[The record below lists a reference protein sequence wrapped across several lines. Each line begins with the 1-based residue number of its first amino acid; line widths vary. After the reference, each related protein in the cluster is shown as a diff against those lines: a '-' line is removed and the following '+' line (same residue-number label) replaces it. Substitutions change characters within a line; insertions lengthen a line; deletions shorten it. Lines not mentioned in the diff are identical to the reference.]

1 VDQSVSATAPR
12 QDVGEILELVF
23 AQLLGCWRFRWHAVG
38 VAWLLA
44 LVGWSTVVLIPD
56 IYSASTRIYVDSQSA
71 LRPLLQ
77 GLAVNSDVT
86 DEVKLMSR
94 AILSRPNLEELAR
107 DTGLDIGAATPSEMD
122 SLIARLQASITV
134 ESRNEIMEIGYEH
147 ANPAVALDVV
157 STLLESFIEGTLGAN
172 RTDTTN
178 AEEFL
183 QEKLTEYEL
192 RLNEAEAR
200 LAAFKRENVGMM
212 PGEEGDYY
220 SRLQQEM
227 QRLEAIEEQLR
238 LTRQRRDELSRQLEG
253 EEPVFGLVGG
263 SEPAGDSGTVIDTEI
278 AQYEEQ
284 LATLRLRFTDSHPD
298 VIQVLSVLDG
308 LRTQREQLLAS
319 RTGSSVSM
327 PTMSG
332 LDMNPVYQQ
341 MKMSFNQSEIDLR
354 ELESQRKSQSRR
366 VNQLRQKVDTIPEIE
381 AELKRLV
388 RDYDV
393 TRGQYE
399 QLLRR
404 LEQAKLSGAAEES
417 KEDVKF
423 RIIDPP
429 SVSAEP
435 VGPNRPI
442 LTTGVLLLALGGALA
457 VSFLFN
463 LMRPVFFSTAQ
474 LERNFPYPVLGAI
487 TMVPGATRG
496 VSLLSASMLTI
507 AFGALLAVY
516 ALLFLFSGSIAG
528 LLDAV
533 GGILGL

>member
-1 VDQSVSATAPR
+1 VAQSMTASASR
-12 QDVGEILELVF
+12 QDVGEIIELVQ
-23 AQLLGCWRFRWHAVG
+23 AQLLGCWRFRWQAVG
-38 VAWLLA
+38 AAWLLA
-44 LVGWSTVVLIPD
+44 LVGWATVVLIPD

-77 GLAVNSDVT
+77 GLAVASNVD
-86 DEVKLMSR
+86 DEVRLMSR

-107 DTGLDIGAATPSEMD
+107 ETGLDIGAATPSEMD
-122 SLIARLQASITV
+122 ALISRLQASITV
-134 ESRNEIMEIGYEH
+134 ASTNEILEIAYQH
-147 ANPAVALDVV
+147 ADPAVALDVV
-157 STLLESFIEGTLGAN
+157 STLLESFVEGTLGAN

-183 QEKLTEYEL
+183 QQKLTEYEL

-220 SRLQQEM
+220 TRLQQEM
-227 QRLEAIEEQLR
+227 QRLESVEEQLR
-238 LTRQRRDELSRQLEG
+238 TTRQRRDELSRQLEG
-253 EEPVFGLVGG
+253 EEPVFGLMGG
-263 SEPAGDSGTVIDTEI
+263 AGQSVDSSTVIDSEI

-308 LRTQREQLLAS
+308 LRAQREQLLAT
-319 RTGSSVSM
+319 RGGSAVTM

-341 MKMSFNQSEIDLR
+341 MKMSYNQSEIELR
-354 ELESQRKSQSRR
+354 ELESQRSTQTRR

-381 AELKRLV
+381 AELSRLT

-393 TRGQYE
+393 TRNQYDE
-399 QLLRR
+399 LLRR
-404 LEQAKLSGAAEES
+404 LEQAKLSGAADES

-429 SVSAEP
+429 SVSAQP
-435 VGPNRPI
+435 VGPNRPL
-442 LTTGVLLLALGGALA
+442 LTTGVLLLALVGAVA

-463 LMRPVFFSTAQ
+463 LMRPVFFTATQ
-474 LERNFPYPVLGAI
+474 LERNFPYPVLGAV
-487 TMVPGATRG
+487 TLAPGSAGGIGLVNATLLSVAFG
-496 VSLLSASMLTI
+496 SLLAIYAVLFIFGGSIGGLLSAAGSML
-507 AFGALLAVY
+507 
-516 ALLFLFSGSIAG
+516 G
-528 LLDAV
+528 L
-533 GGILGL
+533 

>member
-1 VDQSVSATAPR
+1 VQ
-12 QDVGEILELVF
+12 
-23 AQLLGCWRFRWHAVG
+23 AQLLGCWRFRWQAVG
-38 VAWLLA
+38 AAWLLA
-44 LVGWSTVVLIPD
+44 LVGWATVVLMPD
-56 IYSASTRIYVDSQSA
+56 IYSASTRIYVDSQNA

-77 GLAVNSDVT
+77 GLAVDSDVK
-86 DEVKLMSR
+86 DEVRLMSR

-122 SLIARLQASITV
+122 ALIARLQASITV
-134 ESRNEIMEIGYEH
+134 ASTNEILEIAYQN
-147 ANPAVALDVV
+147 ADPAIALDVV
-157 STLLESFIEGTLGAN
+157 STLLESFVEGTLGAN

-227 QRLEAIEEQLR
+227 QRLESLEGQLR
-238 LTRQRRDELSRQLEG
+238 STRQRRDELGRQLEG

-263 SEPAGDSGTVIDTEI
+263 TGDALESSTVIDSEI

-308 LRTQREQLLAS
+308 LRARREQLLAAQG
-319 RTGSSVSM
+319 GSSVSM

-354 ELESQRKSQSRR
+354 ELESQRNSQTQR

-381 AELKRLV
+381 AELSRLT

-393 TRGQYE
+393 TRAQYD

-435 VGPNRPI
+435 VGPNRPV
-442 LTTGVLLLALGGALA
+442 LTTGVLLLAVVGALA

-463 LMRPVFFSTAQ
+463 LMRPVFFSATQ
-474 LERNFPYPVLGAI
+474 LERNFPYPVLGAV
-487 TMVPGATRG
+487 TLAPGSAAG
-496 VSLLSASMLTI
+496 IGIVNAAMLSL
-507 AFGALLAVY
+507 AFGVLLVVY
-516 ALLFLFSGSIAG
+516 AVLFVFSGSISG
-528 LLDAV
+528 LLDAAGSVV
-533 GGILGL
+533 GL

>member
-1 VDQSVSATAPR
+1 MGQSVTSNAPR
-12 QDVGEILELVF
+12 QDVGEIVELLQ
-23 AQLLGCWRFRWHAVG
+23 AQLRGCWRFRWQAVG
-38 VAWLLA
+38 AAWLLA
-44 LVGWSTVVLIPD
+44 LVGWGTVVLIPD
-56 IYSASTRIYVDSQSA
+56 IYAASTRIYVDSQSA

-86 DEVKLMSR
+86 DEVRLMSR

-122 SLIARLQASITV
+122 DLIARLQATITV
-134 ESRNEIMEIGYEH
+134 QSRNEILDISYQD
-147 ANPAVALDVV
+147 ADPAIALNVV

-172 RTDTTN
+172 RKDTTN

-183 QEKLTEYEL
+183 QEKLAEYEL
-192 RLNEAEAR
+192 QLNEAEAR

-212 PGEEGDYY
+212 PGEGGDYY
-220 SRLQQEM
+220 TRLQQEV
-227 QRLEAIEEQLR
+227 QRLEGIEEEIR
-238 LTRQRRDELSRQLEG
+238 LTRQRRDELRRQLDG
-253 EEPVFGLVGG
+253 EEPLA
-263 SEPAGDSGTVIDTEI
+263 AGAGESSTVIDAEI
-278 AQYEEQ
+278 TQYEEQ

-308 LRTQREQLLAS
+308 LRAQREQLLAS
-319 RTGSSVSM
+319 PTGSSVSM
-327 PTMSG
+327 PNMSS

-341 MKMSFNQSEIDLR
+341 MKMNFNQSEIDLR
-354 ELESQRKSQSRR
+354 ELESQRNSQARR
-366 VNQLRQKVDTIPEIE
+366 VNQLRQRVDTIPEVE

-388 RDYDV
+388 RNNEV
-393 TRGQYE
+393 TRSQYD

-435 VGPNRPI
+435 VGPNRPL
-442 LTTGVLLLALGGALA
+442 LTTGALLLALAGAVA

-474 LERNFPYPVLGAI
+474 LERNFPYPVLGAV
-487 TMVPGATRG
+487 TMAPGTMRG
-496 VSLLSASMLTI
+496 VGLVSATMLSV

-516 ALLFLFSGSIAG
+516 VVLFLFSASIAG
-528 LLDAV
+528 IVDAA
-533 GGILGL
+533 GGVIGL